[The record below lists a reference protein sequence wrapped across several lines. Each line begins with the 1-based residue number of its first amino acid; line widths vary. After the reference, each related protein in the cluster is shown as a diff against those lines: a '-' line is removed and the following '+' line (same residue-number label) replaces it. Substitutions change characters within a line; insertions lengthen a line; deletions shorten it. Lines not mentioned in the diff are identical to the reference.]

1 VNQHELEAIIREA
14 TATLMRAEE
23 RILDLKAEVDRLTDE
38 NTKLLK
44 KLQKTRQT
52 IRRMEEGEL

>member
-1 VNQHELEAIIREA
+1 MNQHELEAIIREA